1 MSQSPPSESDPN
13 PNPSDAL
20 EECKRAFEEQDA
32 PRVRQLLERHPEL
45 KAKINEPSGP
55 FDSPVITQVRT
66 REMLDVLLE
75 AGADLDAKS
84 RWWAGGFGL
93 LHSAEPDLAA
103 YAIERGAIVDAHAA
117 ARLGLLQKLRQ
128 LIAADP
134 RWVNAPGGDGQTPL
148 HFARTIEI
156 AEFLLEHGANID
168 ARDVDHES
176 TPAQY
181 MIRDR
186 PEVARF
192 LVGRGCRT
200 DLLMAAALGDDAL
213 VRQHLDASPESIRT
227 RVSEEYF
234 PKINPKSGGTIYQWA
249 LGWYVSPHEVAKEFG
264 HKELFQLLME
274 RSPADVRLVVAGWSA
289 DQSSVQSLLAQS
301 PGLISSLSNSDRR
314 QVAHAAR
321 NNNAAA
327 VRVMLAAGWPV
338 VALGQHQATP
348 LHWAAFHG
356 NAEMTRDLLRY
367 HPPLEATDAD
377 FHGTPVGW
385 AIHGSEHGWHCRT
398 GDYAATVEALLE
410 AGATLDEKKFG
421 GTAAVREVLRRHGAK
436 DSA

>member
-13 PNPSDAL
+13 PNPSDAP

-168 ARDVDHES
+168 TRDVDHES

-227 RVSEEYF
+227 RVSDEYF

-301 PGLISSLSNSDRR
+301 PGLISSLSNSDRC

-321 NNNAAA
+321 NNNAPA

>member
-1 MSQSPPSESDPN
+1 M
-13 PNPSDAL
+13 
-20 EECKRAFEEQDA
+20 
-32 PRVRQLLERHPEL
+32 
-45 KAKINEPSGP
+45 
-55 FDSPVITQVRT
+55 
-66 REMLDVLLE
+66 DV
-75 AGADLDAKS
+75 
-84 RWWAGGFGL
+84 
-93 LHSAEPDLAA
+93 
-103 YAIERGAIVDAHAA
+103 
-117 ARLGLLQKLRQ
+117 
-128 LIAADP
+128 
-134 RWVNAPGGDGQTPL
+134 
-148 HFARTIEI
+148 
-156 AEFLLEHGANID
+156 
-168 ARDVDHES
+168 
-176 TPAQY
+176 
-181 MIRDR
+181 
-186 PEVARF
+186 
-192 LVGRGCRT
+192 
-200 DLLMAAALGDDAL
+200 
-213 VRQHLDASPESIRT
+213 
-227 RVSEEYF
+227 
-234 PKINPKSGGTIYQWA
+234 
-249 LGWYVSPHEVAKEFG
+249 WYVSPHEVAKEFG
-264 HKELFQLLME
+264 HEELFQLLME

-301 PGLISSLSNSDRR
+301 PGLISSLSNSDLC

-321 NNNAAA
+321 NNNAPA